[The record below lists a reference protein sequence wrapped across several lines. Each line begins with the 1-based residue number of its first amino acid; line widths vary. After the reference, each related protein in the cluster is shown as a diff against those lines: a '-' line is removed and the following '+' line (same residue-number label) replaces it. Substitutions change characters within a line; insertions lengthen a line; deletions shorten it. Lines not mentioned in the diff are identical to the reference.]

1 MANTQDIL
9 LTYKTDTGEVTKSFD
24 EIAAGL
30 SEIDKKL
37 EDSSKKNKEVKDG
50 LKDTGKAGKLGFNAI
65 GTAIKATGIGLL
77 VAVVAKLTEK
87 FTENKKIAEALEVV
101 FAGIGVFLNQIVEA
115 VIPLGE
121 AIINAFRN
129 PQEAVDA
136 LKQRLTAVGDYL
148 KTLGRT
154 IIGGF
159 QLKVLDLKESLLE
172 AAIASKEF
180 LGGDATELRES
191 LAAVQEEQKKIRE
204 SQEENKEALAEPFKE
219 AAAAVTEFATTFVSK
234 TKEAITD
241 SNTLTRAQQ
250 RLRDAVL
257 ALTVAEAESAAQIN
271 DLKAARD
278 SERNSIDERIQLAK
292 EAAELE
298 QGIANERL
306 AIANQTVSQ
315 IKEEIRLQ
323 GASLE
328 REQELAD
335 ARVEAAAAAEAAGN
349 IQVELLEFII
359 GLQQIRIDLEDELYN
374 EAIKREAE
382 LAALN
387 ARTREDMAVADQ
399 AAKDAEE
406 IALLQQYDQRIAIA
420 GDDEGLIKAAT
431 EALNA
436 DLDALNQK
444 YADKERKRKQDNFKA
459 DLQMASNAMGA
470 LMALNQAFAGESEA
484 EQKRAFERNK
494 KFQVGQ
500 AIIQTAM
507 AVTGALTAGGNPIK
521 LATGAQFV
529 EAAIA
534 LATGV
539 AQVATIKKTK
549 FGGGET
555 PGSNVPRPTTP
566 GAAGGAGSPQLDLGF
581 LGAGAGQTGFRTY
594 VVSSEVSNAQQAN
607 QRINDQATLVG

>member
-9 LTYKTDTGEVTKSFD
+9 LTYKTDTGEVTKSLD
-24 EIAAGL
+24 EIASGL

-50 LKDTGKAGKLGFNAI
+50 LKDTGKEGKLGFNAI
-65 GTAIKATGIGLL
+65 GTAIKATGLGLL
-77 VAVVAKLTEK
+77 VALVAKVVQK
-87 FTENKKIAEALEVV
+87 FKENKEVAEALEVV
-101 FAGIGVFLNQIVEA
+101 FAGIGVVINQLFEA
-115 VIPLGE
+115 ARPLGE
-121 AIINAFRN
+121 ALINAFKNPMETIRN
-129 PQEAVDA
+129 IGDAIKQNLINRFEGLLEFLPAIGNAISLVFKGKWKEAGKVAADAAGKVVLGVEDITDKVSDAGEAV
-136 LKQRLTAVGDYL
+136 VEWG
-148 KTLGRT
+148 
-154 IIGGF
+154 
-159 QLKVLDLKESLLE
+159 
-172 AAIASKEF
+172 
-180 LGGDATELRES
+180 
-191 LAAVQEEQKKIRE
+191 
-204 SQEENKEALAEPFKE
+204 
-219 AAAAVTEFATTFVSK
+219 TTFVNK
-234 TKEAITD
+234 TKEAVEEST
-241 SNTLTRAQQ
+241 TLTKAQQ
-250 RLRDAVL
+250 RLREAIL
-257 ALTVAEAESAAQIN
+257 ALNVAEAQTTAQIN
-271 DLKAARD
+271 ELKEARD
-278 SERNSIDERIQLAK
+278 SERNSIDERIELAR

-298 QGIANERL
+298 QGIADQRL
-306 AIANQTVSQ
+306 AIANKTVSQ
-315 IKEEIRLQ
+315 IQEEIRLQ
-323 GASLE
+323 GLTLE
-328 REQELAD
+328 REQQLA
-335 ARVEAAAAAEAAGN
+335 AAQVEAAAAAEAAGN

-374 EAIKREAE
+374 ESIKREAE

-387 ARTREDMAVADQ
+387 ARTREDMAIADQ
-399 AAKDAEE
+399 AARDAEE
-406 IALLQQYDQRIAIA
+406 IALMQQYDQRIAIA

-470 LMALNQAFAGESEA
+470 LMALNEAFAGETEA

-566 GAAGGAGSPQLDLGF
+566 GAAGGGGSPQLDLGF
-581 LGAGAGQTGFRTY
+581 LGGGAGQTGFRTY

>member
-9 LTYKTDTGEVTKSFD
+9 LTYRTDTGEVTKSFD

-37 EDSSKKNKEVKDG
+37 EDSTKKNKEVKDG
-50 LKDTGKAGKLGFNAI
+50 LKQTGKAGKLGFNAI

-77 VAVVAKLTEK
+77 VAVVAKLIEK
-87 FTENKKIAEALEVV
+87 FTENKKVAEALEIV
-101 FAGIGVFLNQIVEA
+101 FAGIGVVLNQIVEA

-121 AIINAFRN
+121 AIINAFTN
-129 PQEAVDA
+129 PQEAIDG
-136 LKQRLTAVGDYL
+136 LKQRLTAVGEYL

-159 QLKVLDLKESLLE
+159 QLKVLDLKESFIE
-172 AAIASKEF
+172 GAIAAKEF
-180 LGGDATELRES
+180 LGRDASELKES
-191 LAAVQEEQKKIRE
+191 LADVQEEQKKIRE
-204 SQEENKEALAEPFKE
+204 SQEENKEALAKPFKE
-219 AAAAVTEFATTFVSK
+219 AIEAVTEFGTKFVQK
-234 TKEAITD
+234 TKKAVEQ

-250 RLRDAVL
+250 RLREAIL
-257 ALTVAEAESAAQIN
+257 ALNVAEAQTAAQIN
-271 DLKAARD
+271 ELKEARD
-278 SERNSIDERIQLAK
+278 SERNSIDERIELAK

-298 QGIANERL
+298 QGIADQRL
-306 AIANQTVSQ
+306 AIANKTVSQ
-315 IKEEIRLQ
+315 LQEEIRLQ

-328 REQELAD
+328 REEQLAD

-387 ARTREDMAVADQ
+387 ARTREDMMEADQ
-399 AAKDAEE
+399 AARDAEE

-436 DLDALNQK
+436 DLDALNKK
-444 YADKERKRKQDNFKA
+444 YADKERKRKQDNFKS

-555 PGSNVPRPTTP
+555 GGGSVPRPTT
-566 GAAGGAGSPQLDLGF
+566 AGGGGGSPQLDLGF

-607 QRINDQATLVG
+607 QRINDQASLVG